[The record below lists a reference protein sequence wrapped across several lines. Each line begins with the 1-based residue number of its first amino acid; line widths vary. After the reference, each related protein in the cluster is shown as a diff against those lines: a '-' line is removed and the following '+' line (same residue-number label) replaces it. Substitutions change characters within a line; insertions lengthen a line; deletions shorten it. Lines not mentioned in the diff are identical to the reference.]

1 MKEDT
6 QKKKEIISIWNNR
19 ILPLYQKH
27 FDIDYY
33 RMHTRLDPST
43 QLPQLCI
50 ELKKKRNST
59 DDFEVIFRDGT
70 IFSTK
75 KSNGKKLLIDVIQK
89 IGLKDVEHLKIK
101 TIKNLDLISD
111 NTEGLDVDLYTPVSS
126 KYVITKT
133 ANTDKYSVLNK
144 IKERLNNNLFELKWI
159 K

>member
-1 MKEDT
+1 M
-6 QKKKEIISIWNNR
+6 IIQIFN
-19 ILPLYQKH
+19 
-27 FDIDYY
+27 
-33 RMHTRLDPST
+33 
-43 QLPQLCI
+43 
-50 ELKKKRNST
+50 EL
-59 DDFEVIFRDGT
+59 
-70 IFSTK
+70 
-75 KSNGKKLLIDVIQK
+75 L
-89 IGLKDVEHLKIK
+89 HLKIK